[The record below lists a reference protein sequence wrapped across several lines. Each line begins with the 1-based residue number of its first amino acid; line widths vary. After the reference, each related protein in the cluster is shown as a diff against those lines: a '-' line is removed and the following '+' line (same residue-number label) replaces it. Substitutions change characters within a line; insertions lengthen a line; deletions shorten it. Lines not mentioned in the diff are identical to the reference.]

1 MTGWIIFG
9 CIVLLLIILFR
20 QSITVTVDYE
30 NKLDVKVKFLFF
42 TIYPAKPKKKKKPKK
57 EKVKKQKK
65 QKKSADTV
73 TDDNTEAPDSGEAA
87 EAAADSTEDGDTAP
101 EGSEK
106 QKKPKKKFKLDI
118 EMIMDYVESAWPPIK
133 KLFKKIRWYDVYVD
147 WVVASDDA
155 AKTALQYG
163 GICAFMYPF
172 FKWLTTYF
180 TAHVK
185 EVIIEPDF
193 SKEQQDIFIYFVLK
207 LRLSTA
213 LACIIWLAWR
223 VLKTY
228 LKYNKDS
235 EPAPKSK
242 KKSKKQAKKTKAVK
256 KGN

>member
-9 CIVLLLIILFR
+9 CIVLFLVILFR

-30 NKLDVKVKFLFF
+30 NKLDLKVKFLFF

-57 EKVKKQKK
+57 QK
-65 QKKSADTV
+65 
-73 TDDNTEAPDSGEAA
+73 
-87 EAAADSTEDGDTAP
+87 
-101 EGSEK
+101 
-106 QKKPKKKFKLDI
+106 KKKFADKTEEPANATTEKDNPENKDEDNKSDSDTEKTDGKKKKKKFSLDI
-118 EMIMDYVESAWPPIK
+118 EMIMDYVESAWPPVK

-155 AKTALQYG
+155 AKTALMYG
-163 GICAFMYPF
+163 SICSFMYPF

-185 EVIIEPDF
+185 EVNIEPDF
-193 SKEQQDIFIYFVLK
+193 SKEKQDIFIYFVLK

-213 LACIIWLAWR
+213 LACIIWLLWR

-228 LKYNKDS
+228 LKYNKS
-235 EPAPKSK
+235 NKPAEKPK
-242 KKSKKQAKKTKAVK
+242 KKPAKKSGKKTKKQVKKQSSVK
-256 KGN
+256 KGK

>member
-42 TIYPAKPKKKKKPKK
+42 TIYPAKPKKKKKPEK
-57 EKVKKQKK
+57 EKIKKQKK
-65 QKKSADTV
+65 QKKSSDTV

-87 EAAADSTEDGDTAP
+87 EVAADSPEDGDTAP

-106 QKKPKKKFKLDI
+106 QKKPKKKFNLDI

>member
-9 CIVLLLIILFR
+9 CVVLFLIILFR

-42 TIYPAKPKKKKKPKK
+42 TIYPTKPKKKKIKK
-57 EKVKKQKK
+57 EKAEKQKK
-65 QKKSADTV
+65 QKKTTDTV
-73 TDDNTEAPDSGEAA
+73 TDDNAEASDSGEAA
-87 EAAADSTEDGDTAP
+87 EAAADSSEGSDAAP
-101 EGSEK
+101 EAAKK
-106 QKKPKKKFKLDI
+106 QKKAKKKFNLDI

-133 KLFKKIRWYDVYVD
+133 RLFKKIRWYDVYVD

-163 GICAFMYPF
+163 GICSFMYPF

-180 TAHVK
+180 TAHIK
-185 EVIIEPDF
+185 EVNIEPDF

-228 LKYNKDS
+228 LRYNKDS
-235 EPAPKSK
+235 SPAPKAK
-242 KKSKKQAKKTKAVK
+242 KKTRKVKKSKAVK

>member
-1 MTGWIIFG
+1 MTGWLIFG
-9 CIVLLLIILFR
+9 CIVLFLIIIFR

-42 TIYPAKPKKKKKPKK
+42 TIYPAKPKKKKKQ
-57 EKVKKQKK
+57 KKQKK
-65 QKKSADTV
+65 QKKTAESVADTKE
-73 TDDNTEAPDSGEAA
+73 NAA
-87 EAAADSTEDGDTAP
+87 ENDGKQAENTDADSVNENKADG
-101 EGSEK
+101 
-106 QKKPKKKFKLDI
+106 KKKKKKFNLDI
-118 EMIMDYVESAWPPIK
+118 EMIMDYVRSAWPPVK

-172 FKWLTTYF
+172 FEWLTTYF
-180 TAHVK
+180 TAHIK
-185 EVIIEPDF
+185 EVNIEADF
-193 SKEQQDIFIYFVLK
+193 SKEQQDIFIYCVLK

-223 VLKTY
+223 VFKTY
-228 LKYNKDS
+228 LRYNKSS

-242 KKSKKQAKKTKAVK
+242 KKAKKSKAVK
-256 KGN
+256 KGK

>member
-9 CIVLLLIILFR
+9 CIVLFLIILFR
-20 QSITVTVDYE
+20 QSVTVTVDYE

-42 TIYPAKPKKKKKPKK
+42 TIYPTKPKKKKPKK
-57 EKVKKQKK
+57 EKKQKK
-65 QKKSADTV
+65 KKSYAVTEEKVSDSAEKSEDKAPDASDSADKPEADT
-73 TDDNTEAPDSGEAA
+73 GK
-87 EAAADSTEDGDTAP
+87 AAD
-101 EGSEK
+101 EK
-106 QKKPKKKFKLDI
+106 QKKKKKKFTLDDVQ
-118 EMIMDYVESAWPPIK
+118 MVMDYVESAWPPVK

-155 AKTALQYG
+155 AKTALMYG
-163 GICAFMYPF
+163 GICSFLYPF

-185 EVIIEPDF
+185 EVSVEPDF
-193 SKEQQDIFIYFVLK
+193 SKEKQDIFIYFVLK

-228 LKYNKDS
+228 LKYNQS
-235 EPAPKSK
+235 STPAQKSK
-242 KKSKKQAKKTKAVK
+242 KKSKKQVKNKKSVK
-256 KGN
+256 KGK

>member
-9 CIVLLLIILFR
+9 CIVLFLIILFR
-20 QSITVTVDYE
+20 QSVTVTVDYE

-42 TIYPAKPKKKKKPKK
+42 TIYPTKSKKKKPKK
-57 EKVKKQKK
+57 EKKQKK
-65 QKKSADTV
+65 KKSDNV
-73 TDDNTEAPDSGEAA
+73 TEKKVSDSPEKSEA
-87 EAAADSTEDGDTAP
+87 EASDTSDSEDKPESGTEKAD
-101 EGSEK
+101 EK
-106 QKKPKKKFKLDI
+106 KKEKKKFSIDI

-155 AKTALQYG
+155 AKTALMYG
-163 GICAFMYPF
+163 GICSFLYPF

-185 EVIIEPDF
+185 EVNIEPDF
-193 SKEQQDIFIYFVLK
+193 SKEKQDIFIYFVLK

-213 LACIIWLAWR
+213 LACVIWLAWR

-228 LKYNKDS
+228 LRYS
-235 EPAPKSK
+235 QSSAPAQKPK
-242 KKSKKQAKKTKAVK
+242 KKSKKQVKKKKSVK
-256 KGN
+256 KGK